1 MTAHILVAED
11 DERQAQILRMYLRSL
26 GHDATVVHDGR
37 ATGGRRST
45 PRADWGPDRPRSP
58 GPGPALI
65 GQPSA
70 ALPITSSMTKL
81 VCG

>member
-11 DERQAQILRMYLRSL
+11 DERQAQVLRMYLRSL

-37 ATGGRRST
+37 ARST
-45 PRADWGPDRPRSP
+45 PRAGWCPDHPVPPVRAPRSSGSRQRP
-58 GPGPALI
+58 CT
-65 GQPSA
+65 
-70 ALPITSSMTKL
+70 ITSSMTKL